1 MIPDGYAATLKR
13 LITFTQAKF
22 ISLADVVGYDVSYV
36 NKWSNG
42 TKLPSSRYVERI
54 NDEMGQYFSEL
65 IIGQKKKDR
74 FLKSFPI
81 SPDSDDL
88 GFEISQYLC
97 AAYRYTLNHSRSS
110 RGKENSSNIQ
120 VITGHHDTSDFL
132 SDLLQKGIQNLSCDG
147 ELLILGE
154 FCTLA
159 DTGFWDYL
167 EPIKLTD
174 HRLTIRVG
182 LDLDTLE
189 QHPAYVSLLYQTL
202 DHYLDFDF
210 IFYDSH
216 DVANSNLIILKGV
229 FVVQYAL
236 SVPSRFYMCTY
247 ICDES
252 LVWDIYEKFSLTNTG
267 KREIISSVSALGM
280 DEMDYRTAFYATTRF
295 FFYLTNGFEFLL
307 PHEVFDSIMKQASP
321 EQAFAIQR
329 LCVTWEEVLN
339 ASDIHFIMPTTS
351 LIRYAES
358 GYIYLTDVEYTLSAD
373 ERKKHI
379 QSVMDSMK
387 LNPNLKMGVM
397 LPSLS
402 DNVYIGQNLSFYS
415 NYSTGFLK
423 KNKKYF
429 HNDANSFYVIINPRL
444 HTIILNFFQNLQQ
457 SPLYQEYTQEQLEQ
471 KYEMYKPLI
480 ERTLQ
485 LKKGNC

>member
-1 MIPDGYAATLKR
+1 MISEGYALTLKK

-54 NDEMGQYFSEL
+54 NDEMGQYFAEL
-65 IIGQKKKDR
+65 ITLQKKEDR
-74 FLKSFPI
+74 FLKTFPL
-81 SPDSDDL
+81 SSEFDDL
-88 GFEISQYLC
+88 GFAISQYLC
-97 AAYRYTLNHSRSS
+97 AAYRFTLSHNRSAKGKDSRAD
-110 RGKENSSNIQ
+110 IQ
-120 VITGHHDTSDFL
+120 VITGHHDTADFL
-132 SDLLQKGIQNLSCDG
+132 ADLLQKGVQNLTSDG

-159 DTGFWDYL
+159 DTGFWNYL
-167 EPIKLTD
+167 EPITLTG
-174 HRLTIRVG
+174 HKLTIRVG
-182 LDLDTLE
+182 LNLDTLE
-189 QHPAYVSLLYQTL
+189 QHPAYVSLLYKIL

-210 IFYDSH
+210 VFYDSQ
-216 DVANSNLIILKGV
+216 DVANANLIILKGV

-236 SVPSRFYMCTY
+236 SVPARFYMCTY

-252 LVWDIYEKFSLTNTG
+252 QVWDIYEKFSLTNTG
-267 KREIISSVSALGM
+267 KKEIISSVSALGM
-280 DEMDYRTAFYATTRF
+280 DEMDYRTAFYATTHF

-307 PHEVFDSIMKQASP
+307 PHEVFDNIIKQGSA

-339 ASDIHFIMPTTS
+339 ASEIHFIMPTTS
-351 LIRYAES
+351 LIRYAET
-358 GYIYLTDVEYTLSAD
+358 GYIYLTDVEYTLSAE
-373 ERKKHI
+373 ERKSHI
-379 QSVMDSMK
+379 RSIMNGMK
-387 LNPNLKMGVM
+387 QNPLLKTGVL
-397 LPSLS
+397 LPSLGE
-402 DNVYIGQNLSFYS
+402 DIYMGQNLAFYS

-423 KNKKYF
+423 KNKKYV
-429 HNDANSFYVIINPRL
+429 HNDANSFYVLISARL
-444 HTIILNFFQNLQQ
+444 HSIILNFFQGLQQ

-471 KYEMYKPLI
+471 KYELYKPLI

-485 LKKGNC
+485 LKKNTH

>member
-1 MIPDGYAATLKR
+1 
-13 LITFTQAKF
+13 
-22 ISLADVVGYDVSYV
+22 
-36 NKWSNG
+36 
-42 TKLPSSRYVERI
+42 
-54 NDEMGQYFSEL
+54 
-65 IIGQKKKDR
+65 
-74 FLKSFPI
+74 
-81 SPDSDDL
+81 
-88 GFEISQYLC
+88 
-97 AAYRYTLNHSRSS
+97 
-110 RGKENSSNIQ
+110 
-120 VITGHHDTSDFL
+120 
-132 SDLLQKGIQNLSCDG
+132 
-147 ELLILGE
+147 
-154 FCTLA
+154 
-159 DTGFWDYL
+159 
-167 EPIKLTD
+167 
-174 HRLTIRVG
+174 
-182 LDLDTLE
+182 
-189 QHPAYVSLLYQTL
+189 
-202 DHYLDFDF
+202 
-210 IFYDSH
+210 
-216 DVANSNLIILKGV
+216 
-229 FVVQYAL
+229 
-236 SVPSRFYMCTY
+236 
-247 ICDES
+247 
-252 LVWDIYEKFSLTNTG
+252 
-267 KREIISSVSALGM
+267 
-280 DEMDYRTAFYATTRF
+280 
-295 FFYLTNGFEFLL
+295 
-307 PHEVFDSIMKQASP
+307 MKQASP